1 MHQMSDRKQ
10 ELLPAWFVGLLI
22 AAAIFGFGLLVMSTL
37 GFGDDPVLDPN
48 ALDALR
54 LLIRL

>member
-1 MHQMSDRKQ
+1 MHRMSEHKKAP
-10 ELLPAWFVGLLI
+10 LPAWFVGLLI
-22 AAAIFGFGLLVMSTL
+22 AAAIFAFGLLVMSTL